1 MRRLSKKTENTV
13 ALNHYHGTHVKMKF
27 LLTKPSSDG
36 DTTSLY
42 LAKSLEEA
50 QQVAASNSDH
60 THIGYLDLKLNDQ
73 QIIVP
78 DDFPIKEFVFEEP
91 ERISPTFIIIN
102 RHNNF
107 KCNKNH
113 LRQALTT
120 ECSFVSIQLHV
131 ASRHDPAAFVP
142 QFPELVVH
150 LTGTYHSSEPRGEV
164 VKSPQKQQAP
174 KPPKPPKVDGKTTKY
189 LESLKEMVNWLKTN
203 PQIDHDTSEQFTQ
216 LFAEG
221 FLQFN
226 NQPLLP
232 APTYYPPASAN
243 DVYNK
248 AAQMDLDQGD
258 FSFNIAEF

>member
-1 MRRLSKKTENTV
+1 
-13 ALNHYHGTHVKMKF
+13 
-27 LLTKPSSDG
+27 
-36 DTTSLY
+36 LY

-50 QQVAASNSDH
+50 QQISANADH
-60 THIGYLDLKLNDQ
+60 THVGYLDLKLNDQ

-78 DDFPIKEFVFEEP
+78 DDFPIKEFIFDEP

-131 ASRHDPAAFVP
+131 ASRHDPTVFVP
-142 QFPELVVH
+142 QFPVLVVH

-174 KPPKPPKVDGKTTKY
+174 KPPKPPKVDGYVACLFFDLVHEISIYTY
-189 LESLKEMVNWLKTN
+189 L
-203 PQIDHDTSEQFTQ
+203 FY
-216 LFAEG
+216 A
-221 FLQFN
+221 
-226 NQPLLP
+226 
-232 APTYYPPASAN
+232 
-243 DVYNK
+243 
-248 AAQMDLDQGD
+248 
-258 FSFNIAEF
+258 